1 MCRQDHR
8 PPNRRRPVGQFG
20 RDGGAGTT
28 VYADPRNRLAGI
40 LLTQTGRSTP
50 DSARAINGFWT
61 TLYQAIDD

>member
-1 MCRQDHR
+1 MPPR
-8 PPNRRRPVGQFG
+8 PPTTGTAVGQFG
-20 RDGGAGTT
+20 WDGGAGTT

-40 LLTQTGRSTP
+40 LLRQTGRSTP